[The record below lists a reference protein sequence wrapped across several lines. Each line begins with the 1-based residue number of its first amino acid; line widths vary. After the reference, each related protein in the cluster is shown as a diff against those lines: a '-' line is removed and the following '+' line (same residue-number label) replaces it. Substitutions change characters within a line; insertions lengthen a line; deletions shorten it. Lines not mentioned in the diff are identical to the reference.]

1 MAKAKKV
8 WQFFLTDI
16 ADPLGNR
23 LAPRWVDIDFN
34 TFTVGELKR
43 GGFAVR
49 VKHPSG
55 AWHIV
60 ANEEAVKQA
69 AA

>member
-8 WQFFLTDI
+8 WQFFLTDS
-16 ADPLGNR
+16 DS
-23 LAPRWVDIDFN
+23 PRWVDVDFN
-34 TFTVGELKR
+34 TFTIGELKR

-60 ANEEAVKQA
+60 ANQDAVSQA
-69 AA
+69 PDFSVA